1 VKFITWYAL
10 DFKYSRSAP
19 ADWIPSSKAEE
30 HARKVEDTSEEY
42 VGRRVT
48 LSRNQ
53 LYWWESTMLEYRKK
67 GNLIYFLTNYPA
79 TLEESFQSG
88 NISIFDPDTIDY
100 YHTMTRQPGGC
111 YEISQVTQ

>member
-1 VKFITWYAL
+1 
-10 DFKYSRSAP
+10 
-19 ADWIPSSKAEE
+19 
-30 HARKVEDTSEEY
+30 
-42 VGRRVT
+42 
-48 LSRNQ
+48 
-53 LYWWESTMLEYRKK
+53 MLEYRKK